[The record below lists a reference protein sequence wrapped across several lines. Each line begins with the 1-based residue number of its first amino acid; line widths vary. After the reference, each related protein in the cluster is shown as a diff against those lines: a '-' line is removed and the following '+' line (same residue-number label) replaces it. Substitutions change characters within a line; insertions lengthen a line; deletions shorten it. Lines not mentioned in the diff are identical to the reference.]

1 MIFFGEVCVLSVKTK
16 KLKSAESGV
25 YAASFTS
32 SGPRAINWEEGVR
45 VLWGVKKSKA
55 GS

>member
-1 MIFFGEVCVLSVKTK
+1 MVFLVKCVLSVKTK
-16 KLKSAESGV
+16 KLKSAESGL

-45 VLWGVKKSKA
+45 GFWRVRKSKA